1 MGGAPLV
8 WGLPFAAG
16 SPAAGPR
23 RDGAALAG
31 LRTGGYGSKLPSV
44 AKAFSY
50 GLYTRGGP
58 AAGRRQMPAPDL
70 RIPLDA
76 IRREAELARDA
87 SSLRAVAR
95 EVGITPMGLRAFLL
109 NEGKPQARTA
119 RKLNEWYVRR
129 MATRPPEGED
139 EARAAL
145 TILAGYYPQ
154 AQRARVLTGFLD
166 SMEREFRE
174 SGMAPPA
181 WLEKLR
187 AEIRQDA
194 E

>member
-1 MGGAPLV
+1 
-8 WGLPFAAG
+8 
-16 SPAAGPR
+16 
-23 RDGAALAG
+23 
-31 LRTGGYGSKLPSV
+31 
-44 AKAFSY
+44 
-50 GLYTRGGP
+50 
-58 AAGRRQMPAPDL
+58 MPAPDL
-70 RIPLDA
+70 RAPLDA

-87 SSLRAVAR
+87 ISLRAVAR

-109 NEGKPQARTA
+109 NAGKPQARTA

-145 TILAGYYPQ
+145 AILAGYYPQ
-154 AQRARVLTGFLD
+154 SQRVRVLSRVLD
-166 SMEREFRE
+166 SMESEFRE
-174 SGMAPPA
+174 SGLAPPA

-187 AEIRQDA
+187 AEIRQDG

>member
-1 MGGAPLV
+1 
-8 WGLPFAAG
+8 
-16 SPAAGPR
+16 
-23 RDGAALAG
+23 
-31 LRTGGYGSKLPSV
+31 
-44 AKAFSY
+44 
-50 GLYTRGGP
+50 
-58 AAGRRQMPAPDL
+58 MPAPDL

-87 SSLRAVAR
+87 TSLRAVAR

-109 NEGKPQARTA
+109 DQGKPQARTT

-145 TILAGYYPQ
+145 TILAGYYPRS
-154 AQRARVLTGFLD
+154 QRVRVLARVLD

-174 SGMAPPA
+174 SGLAPPA
-181 WLEKLR
+181 WFETLR
-187 AEIRQDA
+187 AEFQHDA